1 MRPLAARFRLWTLI
15 RAGALLSLVLVMSGC
30 LVPPTPETKEAQ
42 DTFGLYLLVFV
53 MGAIVFVGVEA
64 WIVYSVIR
72 YRRRDDRLPTQL
84 HGNTFIELIW
94 TAIPTV
100 IVLVLFVVST
110 MTLGAIDQPSKDPAV
125 TIEVTGF
132 QWQWT
137 FRYLDHDNNPNNDY
151 TVTGT
156 TAQPPVMGLPVGQPI
171 HLILHSADV
180 IHSFFVPHFLIKRDV
195 IPFPAGQSPNTLNFT
210 ITNAGTYGGQCAEFC
225 GDLHARMTFSVLAMA
240 PDAFQQWLANA
251 KAGRPPP
258 PTGSA
263 PPGATVVD
271 LSAQNIAFST
281 SQIEVPAGKPF
292 VIRFNNKDSVGHNVA
307 IFDASGKVVYR
318 GEIFSGP
325 KTVDYQVP
333 ALQPGTYH
341 FQCDV
346 HSTVMVGTLVAT

>member
-1 MRPLAARFRLWTLI
+1 MRPLAARFRLRTLL
-15 RAGALLSLVLVMSGC
+15 RACALLAVVLLLAGC
-30 LVPPTPETKEAQ
+30 LLPPTPETKEAK
-42 DTFGLYLLVFV
+42 DTFGLYLLVFI

-84 HGNTFIELIW
+84 HGNTIIELIW

-110 MTLGAIDQPSKDPAV
+110 MTLGAIDQTSKNPTV

-137 FRYLDHDNNPNNDY
+137 FRYLDTDTNPNNDY

-156 TAQPPVMGLPVGQPI
+156 AAEPPVMGLPVGQPI

-195 IPFPAGQSPNTLNFT
+195 IPFPAGEAPNTLNFT
-210 ITNAGTYGGQCAEFC
+210 ITSAGTYAGQCAEFC

-240 PDAFQQWLANA
+240 PDKYQQWLADA
-251 KAGRPPP
+251 KAGRTPP

-263 PPGATVVD
+263 APGTTVVD
-271 LSAQNIAFST
+271 LSAQELAFST
-281 SQIEVPAGKPF
+281 DEIDVAAGRPF
-292 VIRFNNKDSVGHNVA
+292 VIRFNNKEALAHNVA
-307 IFDASGKVVYR
+307 IYDGSGKELFK
-318 GEIFSGP
+318 GEIVTGP
-325 KTVDYQVP
+325 KTVQYQVP
-333 ALQPGTYH
+333 ALQPGTYT
-341 FQCDV
+341 FLCDV
-346 HSTVMVGTLVAT
+346 HPTVMVGKLVAK

>member
-1 MRPLAARFRLWTLI
+1 MRPLAARFRPWTLL
-15 RAGALLSLVLVMSGC
+15 RAGALLALVLVTAGC
-30 LVPPTPETKEAQ
+30 LVPPTPETTQAK

-84 HGNTFIELIW
+84 HGNVIVEMVW

-110 MTLGAIDQPSKDPAV
+110 MTLGAIDTPAKNPAV

-137 FRYLDHDNNPNNDY
+137 FRYLDNDNDPNNDY

-156 TAQPPVMGLPVGQPI
+156 TSQPPVMGLPVGEPV

-195 IPFPAGQSPNTLNFT
+195 IPFPAGQNPNTLDFT
-210 ITNAGTYGGQCAEFC
+210 ITTAGTYGGQCAEFC

-240 PDAFQQWLANA
+240 PDAFQQWLADA
-251 KAGRPPP
+251 KAGRTPP
-258 PTGSA
+258 PTGSP

-281 SQIEVPAGKPF
+281 AQIEVPAGQPF
-292 VIRFNNKDSVGHNVA
+292 VIRFNNKDSVAHN
-307 IFDASGKVVYR
+307 IGIYDASGKELFK
-318 GEIFSGP
+318 GEIFTGP
-325 KTVDYQVP
+325 RTVTYQVP
-333 ALQPGTYH
+333 ALTAGTYN

-346 HSTVMVGTLVAT
+346 HSTVMVGKLVAK